1 MLVFLD
7 LETTG
12 LDASE
17 DKILEV
23 AVIVTDDQLKEVARF
38 EAVTDEARHIR
49 FVDEV
54 GKKWP
59 DPYVRKM
66 HHENGL
72 WGASIASTQSLYAVK
87 IALAA
92 FIREHAVRT
101 EERPDHPN
109 FGKPILPQ
117 LAGNTVSF
125 DRGFI
130 ERHMPEVA
138 KLIHYRH
145 LDVTSVNELARR
157 AWAPIYSARPN
168 NQEAAHRAMADI
180 EESLRVARYY
190 AQALDPSGDAT
201 ALKIV
206 AWAYSR
212 SYDPTDSNAY
222 DDLLTAIQRG
232 DWK

>member
-1 MLVFLD
+1 MIVFLD

-12 LDASE
+12 LSRID

-23 AVIVTDDQLKEVARF
+23 ACIITDDKFEEVVRYQ
-38 EAVTDEARHIR
+38 AVTDEARFVR
-49 FVDEV
+49 FEETP
-54 GKKWP
+54 GRRWP
-59 DPYVRKM
+59 AQVVRAM
-66 HHENGL
+66 HHKNGL
-72 WGASIASTQSLYAVK
+72 WGDSISNGRPTVVIDK
-87 IALAA
+87 ELAE
-92 FIREHAVRT
+92 FIEEHAVT
-101 EERPDHPN
+101 TNANVLSTDY
-109 FGKPILPQ
+109 GKKVLPQ

-125 DRGFI
+125 DRGFLDAY
-130 ERHMPEVA
+130 MVATA
-138 KLIHYRH
+138 KLLHYRN
-145 LDVTSVNELARR
+145 LDVTSINELARR
-157 AWAPIYSARPN
+157 AWEPIYSARPN

-180 EESLRVARYY
+180 EESVRVARYY